1 MYRQN
6 TLYFILQ
13 YVVLTCTSN
22 KSSIIKFYT
31 GTIDSIVDYTV
42 NNRNNYKFNKIH
54 NHICQSVVHVVV
66 T

>member
-31 GTIDSIVDYTV
+31 GTIVDYTV
-42 NNRNNYKFNKIH
+42 NNRNNYKYNKIQ
-54 NHICQSVVHVVV
+54 NHIWQSEVHVVV